1 MYNNGTN
8 INSVSN
14 SKNSK
19 NQYAA
24 KGFSKILNSYGSFN
38 DQATFSPAVAYLKN
52 LNWKIREF
60 HELENK
66 KLKVV
71 FLIDEILFEIIYD
84 QLEVSSSGKFNFII
98 SLQRE
103 DPNASKKISIKA
115 EFIYNFS
122 IWNLEKTKI
131 NSIKKILIRLFDL
144 PQINEQHLENY
155 FNEYVYDDYKNDLI
169 EELEIIS
176 YHILMLNKIISG
188 ESRENGENG
197 IEIR

>member
-1 MYNNGTN
+1 MLFR
-8 INSVSN
+8 S
-14 SKNSK
+14 
-19 NQYAA
+19 
-24 KGFSKILNSYGSFN
+24 
-38 DQATFSPAVAYLKN
+38 
-52 LNWKIREF
+52 
-60 HELENK
+60 ENK

-176 YHILMLNKIISG
+176 YHILMLNKIISEKSVQFKKTG
-188 ESRENGENG
+188 KQSVFVLE
-197 IEIR
+197 EINCVK